1 MPTNSCSCCTAWLRQ
16 TSLFMTREE
25 EIEMD
30 TIIFLEEDIEVEEQ
44 MAREMSMDNPED
56 NTGSYNINTTTSYR
70 FILP

>member
-1 MPTNSCSCCTAWLRQ
+1 MAKANFFVYDQEL
-16 TSLFMTREE
+16 EE

-56 NTGSYNINTTTSYR
+56 NTGSYNNLHEHNINTTTSYR